1 MCTEV
6 QGFYLRCLLLVHIF
20 IHLHRNLMY
29 VDIIQS
35 FLCKLKTNTWIDK
48 LIGRE
53 STGAGSSSR
62 KTPFQL
68 WAGRNQDCEA
78 FWGYLLILSQH
89 FHHLDFLHDSLK
101 LLLWLSGNEGLV
113 HCAPSHLL
121 KLKLPTEKALK
132 YAILKKKVCKN
143 ITKKCVHARTNIGY
157 CYMGRSQGVDI
168 KCAN

>member
-53 STGAGSSSR
+53 STGAGSSSS
-62 KTPFQL
+62 KKPFSALSRQKSRL
-68 WAGRNQDCEA
+68 WSFLRVSVDPVSA
-78 FWGYLLILSQH
+78 

-113 HCAPSHLL
+113 QCAPSHLL
-121 KLKLPTEKALK
+121 KLKLTTEKALK
-132 YAILKKKVCKN
+132 CAILKKKVCKN
-143 ITKKCVHARTNIGY
+143 ILQKNACMRAQILAIVTWGGAKV
-157 CYMGRSQGVDI
+157 
-168 KCAN
+168 